1 MDQQRPTDEVTNQ
14 STDAAVIFSCANCER
29 DLSIKDVES
38 DRAFCKLRGL
48 PNPSID
54 ELLCRRRDC
63 RALRKDQAAQ
73 AKKEKDEDHFID
85 GKEVHKTEADDVI
98 IFTGIRRD
106 QDGIVSSEKPLVDL
120 ALTKYDLMDDEGKLR
135 RPARPDQEI
144 LQSLLDKPSTEPRCE
159 LHGTPG
165 CVPCRMVQQSRES
178 AAKHACDPPLSKRKS
193 SPLIKSIPV
202 DDPRRSP
209 EIKSITKEVAKI
221 VADRPQ
227 KVRKKKSLEPKEL
240 PNLRKQHHYT
250 PRQLADCFDEPG
262 FNPKILTTDLRLLYT
277 NDIPQGWTHKS
288 WRQLHAEIIGGER
301 HQNDKPP
308 RTMEELLNMLPMR
321 WMSIFSVGQVQ
332 FYKDYASGNYTI
344 EELEQRRAEG
354 VYARR
359 GFEEPDYLI
368 RLENEIIRRA
378 WARLLLPLPAGGDH
392 HAKDFE
398 VLLDESYAAVV
409 QGIDVGAESIG
420 GSVIGMKYK
429 PNGFRARLN
438 SFDNIDGKITEEG
451 GGDYPS
457 FDSASGSLR
466 DDYGEE
472 SRV

>member
-1 MDQQRPTDEVTNQ
+1 MDQQRPTDEATNQ
-14 STDAAVIFSCANCER
+14 STDAAVILSCANCER
-29 DLSIKDVES
+29 DLTIKDVES
-38 DRAFCKLRGL
+38 DRAFCKLKGL
-48 PNPSID
+48 PDPPID

-85 GKEVHKTEADDVI
+85 GKEVQRIEADDAI

-106 QDGIVSSEKPLVDL
+106 QDGIVRPEKSLVDL

-165 CVPCRMVQQSRES
+165 CVPCRSVQQSRES
-178 AAKHACDPPLSKRKS
+178 AAKHACDPPLAKRKS
-193 SPLIKSIPV
+193 SPLIKSVPL

-227 KVRKKKSLEPKEL
+227 KVQKKKSLQPSKL
-240 PNLRKQHHYT
+240 LNLRKKHGYT

-262 FNPKILTTDLRLLYT
+262 FNSQMLMTDLRLLYT
-277 NDIPQGWTHKS
+277 NDIPQGWAHKS
-288 WRQLHAEIIGGER
+288 WSQLHAEIQRGER

-308 RTMEELLNMLPMR
+308 RTIQELVNMLPMR
-321 WMSIFSVGQVQ
+321 KMLIFPTGQVQ

-368 RLENEIIRRA
+368 RLENEIIKRA
-378 WARLLLPLPAGGDH
+378 WHRLLLPIPNGGDH
-392 HAKDFE
+392 HEKDFE

-409 QGIDVGAESIG
+409 QGINAGAENIG
-420 GSVIGMKYK
+420 GSIIGMKYK
-429 PNGFRARLN
+429 STGFRAGLN
-438 SFDNIDGKITEEG
+438 SFDIDGKITEQHEG
-451 GGDYPS
+451 DGGS
-457 FDSASGSLR
+457 SLDSASGSLH

-472 SRV
+472 SGV